1 MSKRGRKSNNNK
13 AGSNYNKQL
22 SSNGRGGGGKSKG
35 GKHKLGK
42 EKQAQ
47 RRNKRWAVFFLFEK

>member
-1 MSKRGRKSNNNK
+1 MNKRGRKNNNK

-22 SSNGRGGGGKSKG
+22 SSNGKSGG

>member
-1 MSKRGRKSNNNK
+1 MNKRGRKNNNK

-22 SSNGRGGGGKSKG
+22 SNNGRGIGGKSKG

-47 RRNKRWAVFFLFEK
+47 RRNKR